1 MEFSDGPYDQGK
13 EAGVGWQPEEK
24 ETIWQGSDNLPD
36 HLAGETEGYNDGLV
50 SDGEDHTL
58 MRTLSYVHPVPS
70 L

>member
-1 MEFSDGPYDQGK
+1 
-13 EAGVGWQPEEK
+13 
-24 ETIWQGSDNLPD
+24 LPD